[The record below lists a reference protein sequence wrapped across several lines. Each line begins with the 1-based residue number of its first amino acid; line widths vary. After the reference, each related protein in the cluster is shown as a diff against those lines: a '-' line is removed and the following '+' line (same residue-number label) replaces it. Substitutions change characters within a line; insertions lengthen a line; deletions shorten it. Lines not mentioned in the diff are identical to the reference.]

1 LKNGGRWWGIA
12 GKIVEKGRDLTR
24 RKISINNRRMATPG
38 SCVEQ
43 GFPMEGAD

>member
-1 LKNGGRWWGIA
+1 MGEGGGEEQ
-12 GKIVEKGRDLTR
+12 GKIVEKERDLTR

-43 GFPMEGAD
+43 GFPLEGAG